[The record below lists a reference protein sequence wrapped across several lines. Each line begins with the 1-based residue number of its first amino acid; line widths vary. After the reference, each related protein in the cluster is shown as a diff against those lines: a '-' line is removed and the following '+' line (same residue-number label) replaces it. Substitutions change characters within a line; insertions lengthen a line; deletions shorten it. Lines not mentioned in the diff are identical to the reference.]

1 MTTYN
6 TGNPVGSATVK
17 DLYDNAENLDVAIN
31 SQTAGEWTD
40 RLGNARQT
48 WKGIEDK
55 AEIDIAASASAAAA
69 SASAAAAGYR
79 DETLAARNDAQAAAS
94 AIGPVKFFDT
104 KAQADAAIGTLANGD
119 IIEISQDE
127 TRAGARTR
135 YKVQAGAL
143 VFVVNLDQ
151 VRIDLSPRLQR
162 AILSYPDYAAAS
174 AAAATLPD
182 GQSVDV
188 ESTKIRYTVAAG
200 ILSNGRSTDQ
210 VRIDLTQPEGN
221 EPTGGFKTYAD
232 LRAYTGNA
240 TSSEVGILGQ
250 GIYGK
255 IYRDDSD
262 TTTPDDGGIS
272 WRDGLERCWKRCD
285 VSELRAEYYGVVKG
299 VATDSAVVFG
309 NALRASIRLKREL
322 VLPDYLFK
330 VGTVTALQASVDAF
344 TNIRIKGT
352 FATTATALQTN
363 PEICGTVIYT
373 DGNSV
378 VDAWFDNWSAEN
390 IKIKGVGFYDK
401 SAFPATNPK
410 STVAPIVVQK
420 GNLTG
425 EGVRYITGNIF
436 EDCAAVGYV
445 AIVDFVGR
453 TPTSVPFAA
462 LLNYVGPTSFIRA
475 DVKHCTNAIR
485 LLNATANHLWASEST
500 WFEIDGSCVTTLQLG
515 GGSGGNVCATLDKM
529 VIEGTAGIFN
539 TAGALI
545 GVDAIRNK
553 LVLNSVNH
561 EFCGR
566 FGPTEPNGFYSG
578 SPLGYVANTD
588 VFINGVWTEG
598 TAYGETSL
606 PNADTG
612 SAIYS
617 TTPAKI
623 NVNGGGKVKT
633 SNLINRETL
642 SFILPASGSVSFKVT
657 LLDVSAGFYD
667 ATTSIVVSNGDAGK
681 KVVQLFGSIAGPRY
695 SETSGTYAA
704 GFSLAVATTGVA
716 TAGTVTITNGTTY
729 TVLVDVD
736 LRSNS
741 GGRFS
746 LAVA

>member
-1 MTTYN
+1 MATSVVFPCVQFFANNGRPLIGGRIHTYVAGSSTRARTYN
-6 TGNPVGSATVK
+6 DAAKAQPNANPII
-17 DLYDNAENLDVAIN
+17 LDAR
-31 SQTAGEWTD
+31 GEASVYLAD
-40 RLGNARQT
+40 GVEY
-48 WKGIEDK
+48 KFVIEDSTG
-55 AEIDIAASASAAAA
+55 ALIMTQEPVYGAIWPNAAKWPSDA
-69 SASAAAAGYR
+69 
-79 DETLAARNDAQAAAS
+79 TLSYQYMTDAKAAAS

-151 VRIDLSPRLQR
+151 VRIDL
-162 AILSYPDYAAAS
+162 
-174 AAAATLPD
+174 
-182 GQSVDV
+182 
-188 ESTKIRYTVAAG
+188 
-200 ILSNGRSTDQ
+200 
-210 VRIDLTQPEGN
+210 TQPVGN

-240 TSSEVGILGQ
+240 TSSEVGMLGQ
-250 GIYGK
+250 GTHGK
-255 IYRDDSD
+255 IYRDASD

-272 WRDGLERCWKRCD
+272 WRDGLARCWKRCD

-299 VATDSAVVFG
+299 VATDSAVAFG

-322 VLPDYLFK
+322 VLPDYLFT

-373 DGNSV
+373 NGNSV

-401 SAFPATNPK
+401 SASPTTNPK
-410 STVAPIVVQK
+410 STAAPIVVQK

-425 EGVRYITGNIF
+425 NGVRYITGNIF

-453 TPTSVPFAA
+453 TPASVPSAA

-485 LLNATANHLWASEST
+485 LVDATANHLWASEST
-500 WFEIDGSCVTTLQLG
+500 WFELDGACITTLQTV
-515 GGSGGNVCATLDKM
+515 GGSGGNVHATLDKM

-539 TAGALI
+539 TAGALT
-545 GVDAIRNK
+545 GVAAIRNK

-566 FGPTEPNGFYSG
+566 FGRTEPNGFYSG

-606 PNADTG
+606 PTADTG

-623 NVNGGGKVKT
+623 NVAGGGKVKT

-642 SFILPASGSVSFKVT
+642 SFSLPANGAASFKVT
-657 LLDVSAGFYD
+657 LLDVTAGFYD
-667 ATTSIVVSNGDAGK
+667 ATTSIVVSNGEVGK
-681 KVVQLFGSIAGPRY
+681 NVVQLYGSIAGPRY

-704 GFSLAVATTGVA
+704 GFSTAVATTGVG
-716 TAGTVTITNGTTY
+716 TAGTVTITNGTIY
-729 TVLVDVD
+729 TVIVDVD

-746 LAVA
+746 LAVV

>member
-1 MTTYN
+1 VVDKVTN
-6 TGNPVGSATVK
+6 AAIAAGAAASEAEV
-17 DLYDNAENLDVAIN
+17 NAELAVISRERAVLAEVTSQANAAQTVGDRVATGLD
-31 SQTAGEWTD
+31 
-40 RLGNARQT
+40 R
-48 WKGIEDK
+48 
-55 AEIDIAASASAAAA
+55 AASSESAATAAAA
-69 SASAAAAGYR
+69 EAGAVAAANTAVAAAAPSDNVLLIYA
-79 DETLAARNDAQAAAS
+79 TLAIAQAAL
-94 AIGPVKFFDT
+94 P
-104 KAQADAAIGTLANGD
+104 LA
-119 IIEISQDE
+119 EEALVEVSQDE

-135 YKVQAGAL
+135 YKVQAGVL
-143 VFVVNLDQ
+143 TFVVNMDQ
-151 VRIDLSPRLQR
+151 L
-162 AILSYPDYAAAS
+162 
-174 AAAATLPD
+174 
-182 GQSVDV
+182 
-188 ESTKIRYTVAAG
+188 
-200 ILSNGRSTDQ
+200 
-210 VRIDLTQPEGN
+210 RIDLTQPGGN

-232 LRAYTGNA
+232 LRVYTGNA

-255 IYRDDSD
+255 IYRDDLD

-272 WRDGLERCWKRCD
+272 WRDGLGRCWKRCD

-299 VATDSAVVFG
+299 VATDSAGAFG
-309 NALRASIRLKREL
+309 NALRASIRLNREL
-322 VLPDYLFK
+322 VLPDYLFT

-363 PEICGTVIYT
+363 PEICGTVIST
-373 DGNSV
+373 NGNSV

-425 EGVRYITGNIF
+425 DGVRYITGNIF

-453 TPTSVPFAA
+453 TPASVASAA

-485 LLNATANHLWASEST
+485 LVDATANHLWASEST
-500 WFEIDGSCVTTLQLG
+500 WFELDGACITPLQTT
-515 GGSGGNVCATLDKM
+515 GGSGGNVHATLDKM

-539 TAGALI
+539 TAGALT
-545 GVDAIRNK
+545 GGDAIRNK

-598 TAYGETSL
+598 MAYGETSL

-623 NVNGGGKVKT
+623 DVSGGGAVKT
-633 SNLINRETL
+633 SNLINREKL
-642 SFILPASGSVSFKVT
+642 SFSLPANGAASFKVT
-657 LLDVSAGFYD
+657 LLDVAAGFYD
-667 ATTSIVVSNGDAGK
+667 ATASIVVSTGEAGK
-681 KVVQLFGSIAGPRY
+681 GVVQLFGSIAGPRY

-704 GFSLAVATTGVA
+704 GFSTAVDTTGVA